1 MAKQKRKRQPNSQAK
16 EGQSQRPEKQGKAE
30 NPKEEQ
36 KHKRREALVTV
47 FVFGLLIVLAAAGLW
62 KLSGESDKPQNK
74 LVFTVGEE
82 EVYLDEVNLCILQ
95 NVVNLGMT
103 SNTLSNTT
111 AKDGTDAAEYYKQKI
126 LELIMDYKVEYMTA
140 KSRGI
145 ELTEDE
151 EKDIRSDVVQY
162 MGSINGSILK
172 ELGITQERVMEIYRQ
187 RYFAK
192 KLEDTV
198 VEDINVDDQ
207 HYCTMYIMLFPK
219 VKMSEDGDY
228 ERQEDG
234 KTPVMLSDEEV
245 SAKKADADAAYQD
258 LLDGADVQK
267 TADKYGVS
275 EYSGEE
281 SNLADSFG
289 EPFSKYAN
297 SLKEGE
303 YSPVLDIESA
313 YAIVKMITVN
323 NEELANQILEYYKS
337 DLEDEKIAE
346 EKIKWYEE
354 MGVEEQPQ
362 FNGNIWKNISL
373 YDFTRYMEE

>member
-1 MAKQKRKRQPNSQAK
+1 MAKKKEKHQSNSQDK
-16 EGQSQRPEKQGKAE
+16 EG
-30 NPKEEQ
+30 Q
-36 KHKRREALVTV
+36 KHKRRKVLAAV
-47 FVFGLLIVLAAAGLW
+47 FVFGLLLVLVAVGLW
-62 KLSGESDKPQNK
+62 KLSGENDKPQDK

-95 NVVNLGMT
+95 NVVNLRMT
-103 SNTLSNTT
+103 SDTLSNTT

-151 EKDIRSDVVQY
+151 EKDIRRDAVQY

-172 ELGITQERVMEIYRQ
+172 ELGITQERVIEVYRQ
-187 RYFAK
+187 RYLAK
-192 KLEDTV
+192 KLEDT
-198 VEDINVDDQ
+198 ELEGITVDDQ

-219 VKMSEDGDY
+219 VEMSEDGDY
-228 ERQEDG
+228 KRQEDG
-234 KTPVMLSDEEV
+234 ETPVMLSDEEV
-245 SAKKADADAAYQD
+245 SAKKADADAAYQE
-258 LLDGADVQK
+258 LMAGADVQK
-267 TADKYGVS
+267 IADKYGVN

-289 EPFSKYAN
+289 EPFAKYAN

-337 DLEDEKIAE
+337 DLADEKIAE

-354 MGVEEQPQ
+354 MGIEAQPQ
-362 FNGNIWKNISL
+362 FNGSIWKNISL
-373 YDFTRYMEE
+373 YDFTQYMEE